1 MFCRCAIALYP
12 QCFGAGRFQFAVRA
26 HQVELTGIAVVV
38 AMLDQAIGVIAQLQ
52 RASIDIQLG
61 VQLAYQEVVL
71 GNIGLQG

>member
-1 MFCRCAIALYP
+1 M
-12 QCFGAGRFQFAVRA
+12 RA